1 MSTLSTVT
9 VRIQS
14 VDRVVALG
22 PTALIAEGPGGM
34 SGTAASMDANEQIS
48 MTDGDEGIAVLKE
61 GYAGANTITERYCRC
76 SRCGC
81 RLSRYNSDSRCGGCQ
96 RVPAGLPP
104 RQPRVLPEVWADAGV
119 QAALAARDFG
129 RLCTLVRA
137 ASGLRQDDMVTL
149 TGLSQPFLSMLETGA
164 RRLTNIDK
172 IIILLDGL
180 GTPAE
185 LTGPMLRSSATEA
198 DDDEGHAE

>member
-1 MSTLSTVT
+1 
-9 VRIQS
+9 
-14 VDRVVALG
+14 
-22 PTALIAEGPGGM
+22 
-34 SGTAASMDANEQIS
+34 

-61 GYAGANTITERYCRC
+61 GYVGASAITEGHRRC

-81 RLSRYNSDSRCGGCQ
+81 RLSCYNSDSRCGGCQ
-96 RVPAGLPP
+96 RVPAVLPT
-104 RQPRVLPEVWADAGV
+104 RQPRVLPEVWANVGV

-129 RLCTLVRA
+129 RLCALVRET
-137 ASGLRQDDMVTL
+137 SGLRQDDMATL

-180 GTPAE
+180 GAPVE
-185 LTGPMLRSSATEA
+185 LTGPMLRPLATA
-198 DDDEGHAE
+198 PGDE

>member
-1 MSTLSTVT
+1 
-9 VRIQS
+9 
-14 VDRVVALG
+14 
-22 PTALIAEGPGGM
+22 
-34 SGTAASMDANEQIS
+34 
-48 MTDGDEGIAVLKE
+48 MTDGDEGTAVLKE
-61 GYAGANTITERYCRC
+61 GHAGASVITERCRSC
-76 SRCGC
+76 ARCGC

-96 RVPAGLPP
+96 RVPADLPP

-119 QAALAARDFG
+119 QAALATRDFG
-129 RLCTLVRA
+129 RLCTLVRET
-137 ASGLRQDDMVTL
+137 SGLRQDDMATL

-185 LTGPMLRSSATEA
+185 LTGPMLRSSATEP
-198 DDDEGHAE
+198 DDD